1 MAGISLLVRELCC
14 GAVLAFGGPA
24 AIGAELIAGPPLAQ
38 AEAATETVL
47 TATLGEAK
55 QDLTL
60 ADLAKLP
67 GYGADLETIW
77 NMNGRWTGV
86 RLSDLLDH
94 LGFDK
99 WASIRLHAI
108 DDYEIT
114 LERALVDA
122 EQPLLAY
129 AVAGQLLPE
138 DGMGPLML
146 VWPRQ
151 AEAALAGTEPMT
163 NWIWSVDRLDRVN

>member
-1 MAGISLLVRELCC
+1 MAGISLLARALCC
-14 GAVLAFGGPA
+14 GAVLAFGGPV

-47 TATLGEAK
+47 MATLGEAK
-55 QDLTL
+55 HDLTL

-86 RLSDLLDH
+86 RLSDLLTH
-94 LGFDK
+94 LGFDP
-99 WASIRLHAI
+99 AAGARLRAI

-114 LERALVDA
+114 LDRALIDK

-129 AVAGQLLPE
+129 AVDGQLLPP
-138 DGMGPLML
+138 DNMGPLML
-146 VWPRQ
+146 VWPSR
-151 AEAALAGTEPMT
+151 AEGALAGTEVLT
-163 NWIWSVDRLDRVN
+163 NWIWSIDRLDMVR